1 MWLMAKRKIE
11 NWIYWIIGDIIT
23 VPLYFYKGLTFSSIL
38 IFCINNHSYLWL
50 FSMEKELKQ
59 NPSSC
64 VKIVLFGP
72 ESSGK
77 TTLATQLAAH
87 FNAQWVPEYMRTY
100 LELKWENSKKP

>member
-1 MWLMAKRKIE
+1 
-11 NWIYWIIGDIIT
+11 
-23 VPLYFYKGLTFSSIL
+23 
-38 IFCINNHSYLWL
+38 
-50 FSMEKELKQ
+50 MEKALEQ

-100 LELKWENSKKP
+100 LE